1 MKEEKKQRRFCL
13 GDIHGEYD
21 YLLDVLQKCG
31 FDYENDILYYVG
43 DIVDRGLKPFECIDE
58 LLKIKN
64 LVLIK
69 GNHDVAF
76 VGYAQSKRGHHSLGL
91 HNSNGAA
98 ITVQQWNKMTEAR
111 KDHYMEN
118 FFDQQLNYHITNDNI
133 LFVHGGFDPY
143 MPIED
148 QECDTYCWDR
158 ELIME
163 AVEKQKAPATI
174 EGFKEIYLGHT
185 PTIYW
190 NKTDPIIIGNLINI
204 DTGSGKSGP
213 LTIMDIDT
221 KEYWQS
227 QHNFLPYGIIEKAKE
242 NSGQKQK
249 EAS

>member
-1 MKEEKKQRRFCL
+1 MRRFVL
-13 GDIHGEYD
+13 GDIHGMYD
-21 YLLDVLQKCG
+21 YLVDVLQKCG
-31 FDYENDILYYVG
+31 FDYENDYLYHVG
-43 DIVDRGLKPFECIDE
+43 DIVDRGPEPFECIDE

-64 LVLIK
+64 LILIK
-69 GNHDVAF
+69 GNHDEAF
-76 VGYAQSKRGHHSLGL
+76 VGYTKSKTGYHTLGL

-98 ITVQQWNKMTEAR
+98 ITVQQWNKMVEAR

-118 FFDQQLNYHITNDNI
+118 FFEEQVDYHITKDNI

-143 MPIED
+143 VPIDE
-148 QECDTYCWDR
+148 QLCNTYCWDR

-163 AVEKQKAPATI
+163 AVEKGKPPATI
-174 EGFKEIYLGHT
+174 EGFKEIYIGHT

-190 NKTDPIIIGNLINI
+190 NKTLPIIIGNLINI

-227 QHNFLPYGIIEKAKE
+227 QHNFLPYGIINEDKEKTGE
-242 NSGQKQK
+242 KQ
-249 EAS
+249 EAAGREE